1 MGTCQVSSTSVSCT
15 LKNGCKFIF
24 TTALLVLWLS
34 AIFVLLCTNS
44 SSILFLFFCCFRFVF
59 VCLIFLFI
67 HYSSVTAYLDLVAR
81 FLKKKLPGRT
91 KPMEEPEF
99 RGEFFLLYKI
109 SYFFVE
115 KYLVERSVACW
126 IILFFF
132 CDFFYFMINSCLRG
146 SVF

>member
-1 MGTCQVSSTSVSCT
+1 MGSCT

-44 SSILFLFFCCFRFVF
+44 SSILFLFFLLLPLWFCFRNFF

-81 FLKKKLPGRT
+81 FFKDSL
-91 KPMEEPEF
+91 
-99 RGEFFLLYKI
+99 GELNLI
-109 SYFFVE
+109 
-115 KYLVERSVACW
+115 RSQNSAA
-126 IILFFF
+126 
-132 CDFFYFMINSCLRG
+132 DFFYYTSPC
-146 SVF
+146 